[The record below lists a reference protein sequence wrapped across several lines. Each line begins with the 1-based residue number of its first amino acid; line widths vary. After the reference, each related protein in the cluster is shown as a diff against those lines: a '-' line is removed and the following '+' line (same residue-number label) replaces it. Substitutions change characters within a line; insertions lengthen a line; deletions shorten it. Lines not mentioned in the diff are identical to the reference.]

1 MAGIKAMQFN
11 MGKEI
16 QRIKEALGQVSCH
29 HQHVAGGRQQ
39 PVTSL
44 CTGGSAAFGHAR

>member
-16 QRIKEALGQVSCH
+16 QKIKEALGQVSCH
-29 HQHVAGGRQQ
+29 H
-39 PVTSL
+39 
-44 CTGGSAAFGHAR
+44 